1 MLKHTVDHTLVYQ
14 ISLQIL
20 SVQAGDAKDD
30 GVIPNV
36 DLSQLKSKDLDA
48 LAAVFRRWIK
58 IQERI
63 RKPPEQYF

>member
-1 MLKHTVDHTLVYQ
+1 MLKHTVDHTLYQ

-48 LAAVFRRWIK
+48 LAAVFRGWIK

-63 RKPPEQYF
+63 SSEEKI